1 MTSARKSLQ
10 SAWKKKKTLKK
21 EETTELKAG
30 IPPPRLLTSWHSEK
44 EESIGNNDDAP
55 QSSTIQSAL
64 KDRPGTKLLF
74 LKLAQLRKLK
84 ISCSCVS

>member
-10 SAWKKKKTLKK
+10 SAWKKKTLKK
-21 EETTELKAG
+21 EEHTELKAG

-64 KDRPGTKLLF
+64 KDRPGTLLF

-84 ISCSCVS
+84 ISCRAVLVD